1 MSAARPKVG
10 KEIVY
15 VDHDDEITSVIDKV
29 EAAKEKV
36 VAVVLPK
43 RFTTLQSIV
52 NMRLL
57 KRGAEN
63 ASKSVVLIT
72 SEKALLPLAG
82 AAGIHVAKNLQ
93 SKPEVPPSP
102 LEDKELPEEPA
113 DPDAE
118 IADKPAKLDY
128 HRSVGELA
136 SAHEDEDG
144 ESIPLDEAAA
154 DEDEPPAKR
163 PKKDKKLAVPNFDR
177 FRLLLLAGGLGLVG
191 LIVFLFFA
199 LSVMPKATVTIK
211 TTGTPV
217 TAEFDLAAS
226 DKFDQLDEE
235 KLQIP
240 AQLKKE
246 DQEAIQTVQA
256 TGQKNLGEK
265 ATGSVKLINCGA
277 SSVTI
282 PAGTGVSANG
292 LFFITQKALS
302 LDSGNFS
309 PPPSSSCKT
318 TGSHTGSVNVTAQSA
333 GAKYNI
339 GPSSFTVS
347 GFSSVNGS
355 SSASMAGGTDKNVN
369 VLTQQDVENAKKKIT
384 AAESDKF
391 SKDLQKKLEDEGFYV
406 ITSTLKLD
414 DPVVTSTPAVGQEA
428 SSASVTVKITYSVLA
443 IPKADLE
450 KVVKNYLNEQIDV
463 KRQEISDDDVLG
475 ATTVSVVN
483 QDSPSSATLDVSVET
498 TAVPIID
505 DKLVKQQIGGKKE
518 SEIKNILANWPGVE
532 SVEVKMS
539 PFWVSKAPKKPA
551 KINLVLQEMK
561 SGSQGSER

>member
-163 PKKDKKLAVPNFDR
+163 PKKDKKLTVPNFDR